1 MKKQKKIRSLQHQ
14 LTFTFIGLVL
24 FSIVTIFVINGVFL
38 EKYYV
43 SKKTETLLQAKE
55 VLESIDVDA
64 MTEDE
69 GDVGVAVYQLNG
81 IFHIPVG
88 KQMQKYRLGMTVN
101 TLPNG
106 TQRLIRHVHLPG
118 TLEGAVGFNL
128 EPHERGLLIE
138 PLQFL
143 GCSGAFGKVHQ
154 GNSP

>member
-69 GDVGVAVYQLNG
+69 GDQDELSSEIVQASSRNNLTWVLINEDNTKYLCWPDNEDQLRIKLFFGYASDLDVDNG
-81 IFHIPVG
+81 
-88 KQMQKYRLGMTVN
+88 K
-101 TLPNG
+101 
-106 TQRLIRHVHLPG
+106 
-118 TLEGAVGFNL
+118 
-128 EPHERGLLIE
+128 
-138 PLQFL
+138 
-143 GCSGAFGKVHQ
+143 GKVLKETDNYVVQQVHDRFV
-154 GNSP
+154 GMD